1 MGQQFVGEYHDELMW
16 TESGWCFASPTYRL
30 IGETG
35 GRFAGEAR
43 KVYQAA
49 KG

>member
-16 TESGWCFASPTYRL
+16 TENGRRFASRTYRL

-43 KVYQAA
+43 EVYQAV